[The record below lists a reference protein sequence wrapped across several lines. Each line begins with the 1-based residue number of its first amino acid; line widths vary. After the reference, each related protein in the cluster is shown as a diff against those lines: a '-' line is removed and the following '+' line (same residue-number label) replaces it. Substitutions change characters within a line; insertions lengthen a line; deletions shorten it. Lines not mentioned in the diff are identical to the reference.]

1 MLASVFSKVIFENDK
16 CRGLVGEM
24 RGLLGCE
31 KAPNAGSCSETG
43 FLSDGPI
50 RFDTS
55 NLTSIGVDPVL
66 SVAVRVKAC
75 EPKASGPGVPYN
87 VRLEL
92 SRCSHPGASD
102 NEYVK
107 SVPEDSNVESAKTK
121 EKVWE
126 MRATGGN

>member
-1 MLASVFSKVIFENDK
+1 MLAFVFSNVVFENNK

-24 RGLLGCE
+24 RRLLGCE

-43 FLSDGPI
+43 FPSDGPL

-55 NLTSIGVDPVL
+55 NLTFIGVDPVL
-66 SVAVRVKAC
+66 SVAVRLKAC
-75 EPKASGPGVPYN
+75 EPKSLGPGMPYN

-102 NEYVK
+102 KEYDK
-107 SVPEDSNVESAKTK
+107 SLPEDSNVELAKIK

-126 MRATGGN
+126 IRATGGN